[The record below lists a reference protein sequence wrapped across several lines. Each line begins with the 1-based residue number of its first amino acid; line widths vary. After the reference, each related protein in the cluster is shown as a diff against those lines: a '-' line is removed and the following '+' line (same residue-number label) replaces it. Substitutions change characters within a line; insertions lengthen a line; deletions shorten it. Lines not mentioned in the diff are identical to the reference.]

1 MASVQDFD
9 SSVNLLQAI
18 LWQYE
23 DAEKLLSIARAKQA
37 WIENNQ
43 TEFWSSW
50 YRDVFNIETANAFGL
65 SVWGRIL
72 NIKMQVIEAPQPSK
86 VPFGFGSFNANF
98 NNGNF
103 GVLSDQ
109 SIGLTLEQQRTIVRM
124 RYFQLTSR
132 CTTPEINEFLKGLF
146 GDQGTVYVIDSYD
159 MSFVTFL
166 FTFTPD
172 SHLQFILENYD
183 LLPRPAAVGAQWV
196 VQREPAFGFGPY
208 NLNFTNGQ
216 FGA

>member
-72 NIKMQVIEAPQPSK
+72 NIKMQVVEAPQPDK
-86 VPFGFGSFNANF
+86 IAFGFGEFNANF

-103 GVLSDQ
+103 GVLNDQ
-109 SIGLTLEQQRTIVRM
+109 NVGLTLEQQRTVVRM
-124 RYFQLTSR
+124 RYFQITSR
-132 CTTPEINEFLKGLF
+132 CTIPEINEFLKGLF
-146 GDQGTVYVIDSYD
+146 GDQGTVYVIDTYD

-183 LLPRPAAVGAQWV
+183 LLPRPASVGAQWT
-196 VQREPAFGFGPY
+196 VQRDPAFGFGPY

>member
-72 NIKMQVIEAPQPSK
+72 NIKMQVVEAPQPDK
-86 VPFGFGSFNANF
+86 IAFGFGEFNANF

-103 GVLSDQ
+103 GVLNDQ
-109 SIGLTLEQQRTIVRM
+109 NVGLTLEQQRTVVRM
-124 RYFQLTSR
+124 RYFQITSR
-132 CTTPEINEFLKGLF
+132 CTIPEINEFLKGLF
-146 GDQGTVYVIDSYD
+146 GDQGTVYVIDTYD

-183 LLPRPAAVGAQWV
+183 LLPRPASVGAQWA

>member
-37 WIENNQ
+37 WIESNQ

-72 NIKMQVIEAPQPSK
+72 DIKMQVVEAPRPDK
-86 VPFGFGSFNANF
+86 IAFGFGEFNANF
-98 NNGNF
+98 NHGNF
-103 GVLSDQ
+103 GVLNDQ
-109 SIGLTLEQQRTIVRM
+109 SIGLTLEQQRTVVRM

-183 LLPRPAAVGAQWV
+183 LLPRPATVGAQWI
-196 VQREPAFGFGPY
+196 VQRDPAFGFGPY